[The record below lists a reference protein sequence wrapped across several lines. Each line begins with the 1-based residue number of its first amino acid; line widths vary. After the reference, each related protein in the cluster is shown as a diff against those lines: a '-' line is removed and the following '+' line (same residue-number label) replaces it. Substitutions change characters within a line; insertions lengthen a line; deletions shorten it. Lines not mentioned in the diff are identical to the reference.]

1 MLFKFAWTHT
11 PEARDETVKKL
22 TTTNYETDYQFNA
35 GQYDA
40 AIAYFVKRGFVRT
53 AAESTAYVILAQA
66 KIDSV
71 NPQEILDKLAHGGI
85 YQQPDNQKFTPFGA
99 TFKIFAN
106 SPQERDA
113 IVEYSQRFGQRGDY
127 HQVSYGGIEPRGG
140 MQKYVVVIMVNNDAH
155 FQEFNQYLQSMR
167 IDFEELTLLPGQL
180 ETPEQ
185 KQQREQARNAP
196 QQQQGMMPGM
206 GM

>member
-1 MLFKFAWTHT
+1 MMQMMGGQQQAPGQQQQQFATLKNPGDQQ
-11 PEARDETVKKL
+11 PEFVGGDIQQMSTV
-22 TTTNYETDYQFNA
+22 NRQPDA
-35 GQYDA
+35 GQGLPQYGQGSGKK
-40 AIAYFVKRGFVRT
+40 YNR
-53 AAESTAYVILAQA
+53 
-66 KIDSV
+66 
-71 NPQEILDKLAHGGI
+71 QEILDKLAHGGI